1 VRAAVH
7 DRYGPVEVL
16 ELREVPVPSYGP
28 HDALVRVEASAVNPK
43 DVLVRKGKF
52 AVFTGLRPGGLVM
65 GRARWPMLRERARD
79 RGGHQ
84 GEAGGRASDA
94 DDAKS
99 FGGKAGG
106 RASDADDA
114 KSFGGMAGG
123 RAAERSEAK
132 SFGLVPGYDLAGV
145 VEALGSEARGLAV
158 GDRVWGMA
166 PGWSAGTAAEL
177 CVLPASCLAVRPTS
191 LSAVEAA
198 SIPLAGLTALQA
210 LRDLGRV
217 RHRSKVA
224 IHGAAGG
231 VGTLAVQLAKAM
243 GATVHASASPRNHA
257 LLERLGADRVVDYR
271 TTTLHQLEPPYD
283 CLFDV
288 FGNQRFEAV
297 RTGLDAFGTHVGTVP
312 SARAVALDL
321 LGRSTVPA
329 FRLVV
334 VRSNRDD
341 LMRLGRLVDE
351 GRLQAV
357 IDRVLPL
364 AAIREAHAHVET
376 KRSVGKVVLDL
387 TA

>member
-1 VRAAVH
+1 MRAAVH

-16 ELREVPVPSYGP
+16 ELRDLPAPRCGP
-28 HDALVRVEASAVNPK
+28 GDVLLRVEASAVNPK

-52 AVFTGLRPGGLVM
+52 KLFTGRRPGSLAL
-65 GRARWPMLRERARD
+65 GR
-79 RGGHQ
+79 
-84 GEAGGRASDA
+84 GRASA
-94 DDAKS
+94 R
-99 FGGKAGG
+99 GEP
-106 RASDADDA
+106 ASV
-114 KSFGGMAGG
+114 GII
-123 RAAERSEAK
+123 
-132 SFGLVPGYDLAGV
+132 PGYDVAGV
-145 VEALGSEARGLAV
+145 VEALGPEARGLAV

-177 CVLPASCLAVRPTS
+177 CALPADGLALRPS
-191 LSAVEAA
+191 ALSAVEAA

-217 RHRSKVA
+217 RRGSRVA

-231 VGTLAVQLAKAM
+231 VGTLAVQLAKAL

-257 LLERLGADRVVDYR
+257 LLTRLGADRVVDYR
-271 TTTLHQLEPPYD
+271 TTTLHRLEPPYD
-283 CLFDV
+283 CFFDV
-288 FGNQRFEAV
+288 FGNQPFEAV
-297 RTGLDAFGTHVGTVP
+297 RAGLDPFGVQVGTVP

-321 LGRSTVPA
+321 LGRSAVPS

-341 LMRLGRLVDE
+341 LMTLGRLVDE
-351 GRLQAV
+351 GRLRAV
-357 IDRVLPL
+357 VERVLPL
-364 AAIREAHAHVET
+364 EQIREAHAHVET